1 VISANNHHALHH
13 PQQLAELSMF
23 AVGQLVFIAPAV
35 ISSRSKSGA
44 CGMRVRRIDV
54 KKRVNGVL
62 IFDQSE
68 GIAVLDRNA
77 F

>member
-1 VISANNHHALHH
+1 
-13 PQQLAELSMF
+13 MF